1 MPVATI
7 NDKEKNLF
15 NATETL
21 GQFYDEI
28 ESFLAILYSNMERVG
43 FSAKGERL
51 RPGTQTVTNL
61 PRRLLG
67 TATVIYVR
75 GIGEQEDAMDEDEL
89 NEEEELDAAK
99 LGKEELPITSDLR
112 IPFVHISLFDPKVIP
127 TARTLA
133 SPSLCIGAIG
143 DMSFVEK
150 RSGEPASPES
160 PVMSLSNLANIRV
173 KSTHKR
179 GDTIRINV
187 WRPARMKK
195 YKLAGKLVGFD
206 KSRLL
211 EIDSQAKIR
220 ALADKLVGYSE
231 ATA

>member
-1 MPVATI
+1 MPTMD
-7 NDKEKNLF
+7 DKEKNLF

-28 ESFLAILYSNMERVG
+28 ESFLDILYSNMERSG

-51 RPGTQTVTNL
+51 RPGTQSITNL
-61 PRRLLG
+61 SRRLLG

-75 GIGEQEDAMDEDEL
+75 GIAEPEDAMEEDESS
-89 NEEEELDAAK
+89 EEEEFDTGK

-150 RSGEPASPES
+150 RSGEPASPDS

-173 KSTHKR
+173 KSTHKL
-179 GDTIRINV
+179 GDRIRMNV
-187 WRPARMKK
+187 WKPARMKK
-195 YKLAGKLVGFD
+195 YKLLGKLVGFD

-211 EIDSQAKIR
+211 EVDSQEKIR
-220 ALADKLVGYSE
+220 ALAEKLVAYSG
-231 ATA
+231 ATT